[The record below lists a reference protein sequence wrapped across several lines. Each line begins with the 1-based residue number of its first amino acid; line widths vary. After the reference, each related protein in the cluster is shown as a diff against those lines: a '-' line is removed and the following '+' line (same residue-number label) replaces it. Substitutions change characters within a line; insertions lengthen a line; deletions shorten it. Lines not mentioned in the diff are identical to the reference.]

1 MIDEI
6 TIDADRY
13 IGMSDAVALS
23 GLSQSDIENL
33 LSYGILPGKKVGTH
47 WYVSHKALME
57 SRNESA
63 TEVDDSVSSKA
74 HTEFMRDFKKEIPP
88 EVSQEEEEERLIPA
102 KAKSRARRRLAHA
115 TPVLAGIVALLAIG
129 ASVFQSP
136 QLYAVAQHALQTVQ
150 AAAAAMSMMLVR

>member
-102 KAKSRARRRLAHA
+102 KAKSRARRRLAHT

-129 ASVFQSP
+129 ATVFQSP
-136 QLYAVAQHALQTVQ
+136 QLYAAVARTVQ
-150 AAAAAMSMMLVR
+150 TAAAAIGVMLSTK